1 MTTAVAA
8 PPVTAPH
15 APLTADGVGSSRTY
29 ATIAPSTSSPHVVT
43 PNSKVSKLLPD
54 NASPTSSSD
63 GSAHHHHQQQQQ
75 QRPEGK
81 RSPLSYVCV
90 HVVPTSSLF
99 FFLPQEAPSNRKSVS
114 RARGPQ
120 APKIVVKKEPSSPD
134 MTIARHRPRRLD
146 LTTNTNIVHSSGA
159 LTARPAGPMSGKDSA
174 SIHDVGLACLS
185 PGFHTQDPTMR
196 EQLQRSI
203 DVRERQRQIIEARQK
218 HGKGG
223 PPDDEAVRQGDMNP
237 FGRAM
242 KTPNTSRRK
251 GPPPG
256 LSIAPPSHQ
265 QFANERVIQ
274 SAPINQSFSGLRNQM
289 PPSRQLA
296 NGPSNLS
303 QTSHIHHV
311 PATQTNNRLPPIS
324 DVFPEP
330 LGAPRSHYN
339 SPGNSSHSNHPPPL
353 PSPGFPHHH
362 QQAPTSARPRE
373 YKSAE
378 EAVQSLSGGRE
389 DLLPRIVHYGGHQ
402 PPTPPSPM
410 PKQGASQS
418 YPPNVDLHRSGSSR
432 RRPRDEYERDM
443 GTPPLGRQ
451 QTRPGPFGEGR
462 DTPET
467 NRKKK
472 EEFIQLCARAWDLF
486 HS

>member
-1 MTTAVAA
+1 MTTAVAVTPVQ
-8 PPVTAPH
+8 PPHMP
-15 APLTADGVGSSRTY
+15 DSIGSSRVYPTL
-29 ATIAPSTSSPHVVT
+29 APSTSMASPHLVT
-43 PNSKVSKLLPD
+43 PNSKSSKLVAD

-63 GSAHHHHQQQQQ
+63 GSAHH
-75 QRPEGK
+75 QRAEGK
-81 RSPLSYVCV
+81 HSPLSQDG
-90 HVVPTSSLF
+90 L
-99 FFLPQEAPSNRKSVS
+99 SNRKSAS
-114 RARGPQ
+114 RSRSGMG
-120 APKIVVKKEPSSPD
+120 PKIVVKKEPSSPD
-134 MTIARHRPRRLD
+134 NPVSRRRPAYLD
-146 LTTNTNIVHSSGA
+146 LSTHNSIVHSSGA
-159 LTARPAGPMSGKDSA
+159 LTARPAGPMSSKDSA
-174 SIHDVGLACLS
+174 NLLDVGLACLS

-196 EQLQRSI
+196 EQLQRSL

-218 HGKGG
+218 GHGGKGG
-223 PPDDEAVRQGDMNP
+223 GPDDDAGRQADMNP
-237 FGRAM
+237 FGRSM

-265 QFANERVIQ
+265 QFSDERVIQ
-274 SAPINQSFSGLRNQM
+274 SAPIHQCFTGLRPSV
-289 PPSRQLA
+289 PPSRHVA

-311 PATQTNNRLPPIS
+311 PAQQTNNRLPPIS

-339 SPGNSSHSNHPPPL
+339 NSPGHSSHSNVQPPL
-353 PSPGFPHHH
+353 PSPGFPPQH
-362 QQAPTSARPRE
+362 QHPPQTSRPRE

-378 EAVQSLSGGRE
+378 DAVASLSGGRE

-410 PKQGASQS
+410 PKHNASQP
-418 YPPNVDLHRSGSSR
+418 YPSNMDLHRSGSSR
-432 RRPRDEYERDM
+432 RRNREEYERDN

-451 QTRPGPFGEGR
+451 QQRVGPFGEGQ
-462 DTPET
+462 DSPET
-467 NRKKK
+467 QRKKK
-472 EEFIQLCARAWDLF
+472 DEFIQLCARAWDLF